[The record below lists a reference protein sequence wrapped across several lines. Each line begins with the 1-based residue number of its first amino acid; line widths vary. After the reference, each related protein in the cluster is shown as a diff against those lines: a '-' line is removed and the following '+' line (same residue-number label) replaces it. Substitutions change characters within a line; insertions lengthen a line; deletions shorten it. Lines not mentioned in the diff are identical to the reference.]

1 MKKIILSIS
10 LILAYNISN
19 AQSQRINSEKIDA
32 YKKIYLTE
40 KLNLDQKNESKFWE
54 VYNIYQENLKDNY
67 RKRRLKYRTINL
79 TDPFVIAFGGITQPT
94 CPNDSNGIATLG
106 SSGCPCMFSG
116 CTYLWENGITT
127 KTNNNLPVGWSS
139 VEITHVNGCVV
150 IDSVLINQSMYDN
163 STGTSIVST
172 CNSFSWDSIVYSSS
186 GTYFNTYTNSF
197 GCDSIHTLVFM
208 YVLVYSPLSL

>member
-79 TDPFVIAFGGITQPT
+79 DSSNFSDEEYEQFI
-94 CPNDSNGIATLG
+94 NDFLDYEKKKIDLRAKLIVDLKEFMSLKKT
-106 SSGCPCMFSG
+106 S
-116 CTYLWENGITT
+116 YLFRLEDDFRREMMDKLRANR
-127 KTNNNLPVGWSS
+127 KNNK
-139 VEITHVNGCVV
+139 IKK
-150 IDSVLINQSMYDN
+150 
-163 STGTSIVST
+163 
-172 CNSFSWDSIVYSSS
+172 
-186 GTYFNTYTNSF
+186 
-197 GCDSIHTLVFM
+197 
-208 YVLVYSPLSL
+208 